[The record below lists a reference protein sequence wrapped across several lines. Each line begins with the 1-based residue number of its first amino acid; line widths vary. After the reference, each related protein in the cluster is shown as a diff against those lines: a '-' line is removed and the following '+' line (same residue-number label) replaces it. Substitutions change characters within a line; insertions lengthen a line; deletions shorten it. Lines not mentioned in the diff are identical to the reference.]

1 MSSRTP
7 TANTAVDT
15 VTNGAR
21 NGHVDPALAAQSAQ
35 LFDLYRE
42 LDQRLQQERYAED
55 IIVGAADHAADEE
68 RYSLSQWQLMWRKF
82 VRNRAA
88 LVGGIVIGLFYL
100 TALFANFLSPYTLT
114 TRFRD
119 RVYVPPQGIHLFDE
133 GRFAPFAYG
142 VKTGLNID
150 TLERVS
156 EIDPTVKYPLRFFV
170 KGEPYKLFGLIP
182 AERHLFGVAGG
193 QGAGEGAINLLGTD
207 RQGRDMFTRILIGSQ
222 VSLTIGLVGV
232 ALSLSLGTVLGVV
245 SGFFGGWIDDV
256 IQRAI
261 ELVRSFPS
269 IPLWMA
275 LSAAIPAQ
283 WPPMRVY
290 FAVTLILSL
299 IGWTWL
305 ARQLRGQVL
314 TLRNQ
319 DFVLAAKLM
328 GANNGR
334 IIFRHLVPASI
345 GHIIVVATL
354 AMPGMILA
362 ETALSFLG
370 LGLQPPITS
379 WGVLIKEVQNLQ
391 SIAIYPWVFSPVI
404 FIVVAIL
411 AFNFLGDGLR
421 DAADPYTR

>member
-1 MSSRTP
+1 
-7 TANTAVDT
+7 
-15 VTNGAR
+15 
-21 NGHVDPALAAQSAQ
+21 
-35 LFDLYRE
+35 
-42 LDQRLQQERYAED
+42 
-55 IIVGAADHAADEE
+55 
-68 RYSLSQWQLMWRKF
+68 
-82 VRNRAA
+82 
-88 LVGGIVIGLFYL
+88 
-100 TALFANFLSPYTLT
+100 
-114 TRFRD
+114 
-119 RVYVPPQGIHLFDE
+119 
-133 GRFAPFAYG
+133 
-142 VKTGLNID
+142 
-150 TLERVS
+150 
-156 EIDPTVKYPLRFFV
+156 
-170 KGEPYKLFGLIP
+170 
-182 AERHLFGVAGG
+182 
-193 QGAGEGAINLLGTD
+193 
-207 RQGRDMFTRILIGSQ
+207 MFTRILIGSQ

-370 LGLQPPITS
+370 LGLRPPAIS
-379 WGVLIKEVQNLQ
+379 WGVLLKDAQNVQAV
-391 SIAIYPWVFSPVI
+391 AISPWLLLPAIPVI
-404 FIVVAIL
+404 VAVL
-411 AFNFLGDGLR
+411 AFYFLGDGLR
-421 DAADPYTR
+421 DAADPYG

>member
-1 MSSRTP
+1 LT
-7 TANTAVDT
+7 
-15 VTNGAR
+15 
-21 NGHVDPALAAQSAQ
+21 LEAQSDQ

-42 LDQRLQQERYAED
+42 LDARLAQERYAED
-55 IIVGAADHAADEE
+55 VVAGAAARREDEG

-88 LVGGIVIGLFYL
+88 LTGGIIILLFYI
-100 TALFANFLSPYTLT
+100 TALFAQFLAPYTLT

-119 RVYVPPQGIHLFDE
+119 RIYMPPQAIHFFDNGE
-133 GRFAPFAYG
+133 FAPFVYG
-142 VKTGLNID
+142 VKTGLNLE
-150 TLERVS
+150 TLERIAEVDTS
-156 EIDPTVKYPLRFFV
+156 IKYPVGLFV
-170 KGEPYKLFGLIP
+170 KGEEYRLFGFIELD
-182 AERHLFGVAGG
+182 RHLFGTI
-193 QGAGEGAINLLGTD
+193 GEGAITLLGTD
-207 RQGRDMFTRILIGSQ
+207 RQGRDMLTRILIGSQ

-232 ALSLSLGTVLGVV
+232 ALSLTLGTILGVV
-245 SGFFGGWIDDV
+245 SGFFGGAIDEL
-256 IQRAI
+256 IQRLI

-275 LSAAIPAQ
+275 LSAAIPAT

-290 FAVTLILSL
+290 FAVTIILSL

-314 TLRNQ
+314 TLRSQ
-319 DFVLAAKLM
+319 DFVLAARLM
-328 GANNGR
+328 GANNSR
-334 IIFRHLVPASI
+334 IIFKHLVPASI

-370 LGLQPPITS
+370 LGLQPPVTS
-379 WGVLIKEVQNLQ
+379 WGVLLKEVQDLQ
-391 SIAIYPWVFSPVI
+391 SIALYPWVFAPVA

>member
-1 MSSRTP
+1 MTLQ
-7 TANTAVDT
+7 T
-15 VTNGAR
+15 
-21 NGHVDPALAAQSAQ
+21 QSEK

-42 LDQRLQQERYAED
+42 LDVKLQEERYAE
-55 IIVGAADHAADEE
+55 VEAETAGVARRQDEA

-88 LVGGIVIGLFYL
+88 VAGGVVILLFYI
-100 TALFANFLSPYTLT
+100 TALFANFLAPYTLT

-119 RVYVPPQGIHLFDE
+119 RIYIPPQAIHFFDE
-133 GRFAPFAYG
+133 GNFSPYVYG
-142 VKTGLNID
+142 FKTTLDLN
-150 TLERVS
+150 TLQRVAEVDRS
-156 EIDPTVKYPLRFFV
+156 IKYPVHFFV
-170 KGEPYKLFGLIP
+170 EGEPYKLFGFINLNT
-182 AERHLFGVAGG
+182 HLFGAA
-193 QGAGEGAINLLGTD
+193 GAGAVNLLGTD
-207 RQGRDMFTRILIGSQ
+207 RQGRDLLTRILIGSQ

-232 ALSLSLGTVLGVV
+232 FLSLTLGTILGVV
-245 SGFFGGWIDDV
+245 SGFFGGWVDEL
-256 IQRAI
+256 IQRVI

-275 LSAAIPAQ
+275 LSAAIPAA
-283 WPPMRVY
+283 WPPMRIY
-290 FAVTLILSL
+290 FAVTIILSL

-314 TLRNQ
+314 SLRNQ

-328 GANNGR
+328 GANNAR
-334 IIFRHLVPASI
+334 IIFKHLVPAAI

-370 LGLQPPITS
+370 LGLQPPVTS
-379 WGVLIKEVQNLQ
+379 WGVLLKEVQDLQ
-391 SIAIYPWVFSPVI
+391 SIAIYPWVFSPVA